1 MKLSDI
7 KQILVENRIQLTKSL
22 GQNFMH
28 DGNQLRRIVD
38 AAALEP
44 SDRVLEIGPGLGPLT
59 ELLIPRA
66 SHVLAVEK
74 DARLCEIL
82 AKRFA
87 DSKNFELIHADALD
101 YLTQPGCDWSSHKL
115 VSNLP
120 YSVASRLIVSLALGA
135 KGPRL
140 IVTTLQKEVALR
152 LRARANDPDYGL
164 LSLLVQLRY
173 QPKGHFRVPAA
184 CFFPAPEI
192 DSACITLERRAE
204 PLLPVLLEPMYEKIV
219 RQSFS
224 QRRKIMLKL
233 LKNISTEPELN
244 AAFSEAGIPVQARA
258 ETVSLDQFI
267 QLTKFL
273 SKK

>member
-44 SDRVLEIGPGLGPLT
+44 SDPVLEVGPGLGPLT
-59 ELLIPRA
+59 ELLIEKS

-74 DARLCEIL
+74 DGRLCEIL
-82 AKRFA
+82 VKRFA
-87 DSKNFELIHADALD
+87 DSKNFELVHADALE
-101 YLTQPGCDWSSHKL
+101 YLMQPGCDWSTYKL

-120 YSVASRLIVSLALGA
+120 YSVASRLIVSLALDA
-135 KGPRL
+135 NGPRR

-152 LRARANDPDYGL
+152 LRARADDPNYGL

-173 QPKGHFRVPAA
+173 QPLGAFKVPAS
-184 CFFPAPEI
+184 CFFPKPDV
-192 DSACITLERRAE
+192 DSACVILERRAE
-204 PLLPVLLEPMYEKIV
+204 PLLPPSLESMYGKIV

-224 QRRKIMLKL
+224 QRRKVMFKL
-233 LKNISTEPELN
+233 LKNMASEAELS
-244 AAFSEAGIPVQARA
+244 AAFSQAEIPLQARA
-258 ETVSLDQFI
+258 ETVRLEQFV
-267 QLTKFL
+267 QLAKML
-273 SKK
+273 SQK

>member
-1 MKLSDI
+1 LKLSDI

-44 SDRVLEIGPGLGPLT
+44 SDPVLEIGPGLGPLT
-59 ELLIPRA
+59 ELLLQRA

-74 DARLCEIL
+74 DGRLCEIL

-87 DSKNFELIHADALD
+87 DSKNFELVHADALEF
-101 YLTQPGCDWSSHKL
+101 LAQPGRDWSSFKL

-120 YSVASRLIVSLALGA
+120 YSVASRLIVSLALDA
-135 KGPRL
+135 NGPRR

-152 LRARANDPDYGL
+152 LRARADDPNYGL

-173 QPKGHFRVPAA
+173 QPIGAFKIPAS
-184 CFFPAPEI
+184 CFFPEPDI
-192 DSACITLERRAE
+192 DSACVTLERRVE
-204 PLLPVLLEPMYEKIV
+204 PLLPPALEPTYEKIV

-224 QRRKIMLKL
+224 QRRKTMFKL
-233 LKNISTEPELN
+233 LKNLASEAALS
-244 AAFSEAGIPVQARA
+244 AAFSEAGIPIQARA
-258 ETVSLDQFI
+258 ETVRLEQFI
-267 QLTKFL
+267 QLAKIL
-273 SKK
+273 SQQ